1 MPCHQFIQ
9 TTTRRDMLRASACG
23 FGQLV
28 LAALAAQGARA
39 ASPPAAG
46 PIPLRSAAFSAR
58 ARRIIF
64 LFMWGG
70 PSHVD
75 LFDPKPRLNAEDG
88 KELAGKSVGSEK
100 DQLGTL
106 LGSPFRF
113 AQHGEGGIWISEL
126 FPQLARHADRLC
138 VVRSVH
144 TEGSAAW

>member
-28 LAALAAQGARA
+28 LAALAAERARA
-39 ASPPAAG
+39 ESRPGAG
-46 PIPLRSAAFSAR
+46 PLPLPAPHFPPR

-88 KELAGKSVGSEK
+88 KQLAGKLFVPRHVSASV
-100 DQLGTL
+100 
-106 LGSPFRF
+106 P
-113 AQHGEGGIWISEL
+113 AI
-126 FPQLARHADRLC
+126 PQA
-138 VVRSVH
+138 VRSIVL
-144 TEGSAAW
+144 AWQTRGNAKSPEPEK

>member
-1 MPCHQFIQ
+1 MSCHQFIQ
-9 TTTRRDMLRASACG
+9 TATRRDMLRASACG

-28 LAALAAQGARA
+28 LAALATKA
-39 ASPPAAG
+39 AAAES
-46 PIPLRSAAFSAR
+46 RSATGPFPLPLPHFPPR

-75 LFDPKPRLNAEDG
+75 LFDPKPKLNEEDG
-88 KELAGKSVGSEK
+88 KQLAGKSVGSEK

-106 LGSPFRF
+106 LGSPFHF

-126 FPQLARHADRLC
+126 FPHLSR
-138 VVRSVH
+138 
-144 TEGSAAW
+144 

>member
-9 TTTRRDMLRASACG
+9 TTTRRDMLRASAGG

-28 LAALAAQGARA
+28 LAALAAQSARA
-39 ASPPAAG
+39 AIRPAAG
-46 PIPLRSAAFSAR
+46 PTTPLAPHFPPR

-75 LFDPKPRLNAEDG
+75 LFDPKPRLNTEDG
-88 KELAGKSVGSEK
+88 KQLAGKSVGSDRE
-100 DQLGTL
+100 QLGTL

-126 FPQLARHADRLC
+126 FPQLDRHADRLC
-138 VVRSVH
+138 
-144 TEGSAAW
+144 